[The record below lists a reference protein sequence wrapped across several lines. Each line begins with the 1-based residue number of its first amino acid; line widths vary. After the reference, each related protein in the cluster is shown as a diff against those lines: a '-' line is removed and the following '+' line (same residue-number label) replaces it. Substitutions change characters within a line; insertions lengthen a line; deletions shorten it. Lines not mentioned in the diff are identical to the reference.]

1 MFKACLGQEAIGEVK
16 DCRIGNHVMT
26 EEDGKD
32 GVHTSAAGMYSMQE
46 REPWNVTDKEG

>member
-1 MFKACLGQEAIGEVK
+1 MFKACLEQEAIGEVK
-16 DCRIGNHVMT
+16 GCRTGNHVMT

-46 REPWNVTDKEG
+46 REPWNVTGKEG